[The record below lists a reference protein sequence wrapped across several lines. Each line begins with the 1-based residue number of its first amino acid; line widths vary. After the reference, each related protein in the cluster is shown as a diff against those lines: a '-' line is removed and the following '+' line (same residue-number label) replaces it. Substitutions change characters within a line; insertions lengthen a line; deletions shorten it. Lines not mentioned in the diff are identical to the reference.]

1 MARKSPQS
9 TATDTNEASESVA
22 QAQATEVTL
31 MKMDEAEGAEA
42 LSDEPA
48 APRASLREIMPA
60 VGKHLGKAAYGVV
73 YYTTYGVVYS
83 ALSVARVVPV
93 DNMLGRAIKEGAM
106 AATVAVKVAEEEAIA
121 RQGMAN
127 EQVAMSS

>member
-1 MARKSPQS
+1 MARKSTQA
-9 TATDTNEASESVA
+9 TATDINEAQESA
-22 QAQATEVTL
+22 EGTL
-31 MKMDEAEGAEA
+31 MKMEAAEA
-42 LSDEPA
+42 GESVCEDA
-48 APRASLREIMPA
+48 APRVSLRDILPA
-60 VGKHLGKAAYGVV
+60 VGQHLGKAAYGVV

-93 DNMLGRAIKEGAM
+93 DNMVGRAIKEGAL
-106 AATVAVKVAEEEAIA
+106 AATAAVKVAEEEAIA